1 VKVTRGIAKEEVP
14 ASVQSPSRFNRNSLR
29 PVRTVQTAKDAG
41 HRRASS
47 CSSPPISAGLAGHS
61 GNQNE
66 GEVGARSGPWHIN
79 DDRTIW
85 AWDQPYIA
93 GAAVNTM
100 WMKPANVDLVITG
113 RRLDGDSAPLKI
125 QLAKDSTAGYIAT
138 AMTFPKAGCWEVTA
152 TAGSSTLTY
161 ITRVDPQ

>member
-1 VKVTRGIAKEEVP
+1 MKETK
-14 ASVQSPSRFNRNSLR
+14 AAL
-29 PVRTVQTAKDAG
+29 G
-41 HRRASS
+41 
-47 CSSPPISAGLAGHS
+47 
-61 GNQNE
+61 
-66 GEVGARSGPWHIN
+66 SGPWHIN

-93 GAAVNTM
+93 GAAMNTM

-113 RRLDGDSAPLKI
+113 RRLDGDATPLKI